1 MYQVDFSKQAVK
13 NLQRINPLYQKKI
26 LAQVKLLAIS
36 PFEMTNVK
44 KLKGV
49 EDTYRLRVADYRIVY
64 RIKDNEL
71 IILIVDINHRKD
83 IYRK

>member
-13 NLQRINPLYQKKI
+13 NLKGIASVYQKKI
-26 LAQVKLLAIS
+26 LEQIKVLAVN
-36 PFEMTNVK
+36 PFEMSNVK
-44 KLKGV
+44 KLKGE

-64 RIKDNEL
+64 KIKDNEL

-83 IYRK
+83 IYKR